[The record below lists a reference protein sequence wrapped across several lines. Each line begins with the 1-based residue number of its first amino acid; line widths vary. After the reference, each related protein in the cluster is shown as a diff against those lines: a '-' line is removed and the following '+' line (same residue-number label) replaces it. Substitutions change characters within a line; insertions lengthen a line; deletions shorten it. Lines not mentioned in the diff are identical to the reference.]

1 MRHPGYAERVHTPDD
16 DVTTRRWRRL
26 AVVLA
31 VNAAVVAI
39 QVVAGLRAASVGLLA
54 DAAHNLTDVAA
65 VLLALMAVRLTRRP
79 PTAAR
84 SFGYHRSTVL
94 AAQANAALLV
104 AITALIGYQAV
115 HRLFHPHPVHGGIVA
130 VVGAAALVAN
140 AAAAAGLHERR
151 GRDLNVRSVV
161 LHLAG
166 DAAASAGVA
175 LAGLAI
181 LVAGGLWWLDPVV
194 SLVIAALIGVQSCLL
209 VRDTVD
215 VLLES
220 TPRGLEIDD
229 VLAAVRGV
237 PGVEDVHDLH
247 AWGLSSEV
255 FALSAHVVLLG
266 HPSLEQAQAVSEAV
280 KSRVGERFGIAHVTL
295 DLECE
300 TCILEGT
307 APCAMVSRSR

>member
-1 MRHPGYAERVHTPDD
+1 VGPPDD
-16 DVTTRRWRRL
+16 NVTARRSRRL
-26 AVVLA
+26 AAVLA
-31 VNAAVVAI
+31 VNLAVVVVQA
-39 QVVAGLRAASVGLLA
+39 VAGLRASSVGLLA
-54 DAAHNLTDVAA
+54 DATHNLTDVAA

-79 PTAAR
+79 PTASR

-94 AAQANAALLV
+94 AAQANATLLL

-115 HRLFHPHPVHGGIVA
+115 YRLFHPHPVHGGIVA

-140 AAAAAGLHERR
+140 AAAAALLHERG
-151 GRDLNVRSVV
+151 GRDLNMRSVV
-161 LHLAG
+161 LHLAA

-175 LAGLAI
+175 LAGVAI
-181 LVAGGLWWLDPVV
+181 LVSARLWWLDPMV
-194 SLVIAALIGVQSCLL
+194 SLAIAVLIGVQSCLL

-220 TPRGLEIDD
+220 TPSGLEVDD
-229 VLAAVRGV
+229 LLAAMRDV
-237 PGVEDVHDLH
+237 PGVEDVHDVH
-247 AWGLSSEV
+247 AWGLSAEV

-280 KSRVGERFGIAHVTL
+280 KSRVGDTFGIAHVTL

-300 TCILEGT
+300 TCISEGT